1 MNRKDILEK
10 IASCLADVLDEDSV
24 TLDEKTTADDVE
36 GWDSISLV
44 KLIIALE
51 TALGIRFESNE
62 ITAPENVGQM
72 VDLVESK
79 LARA

>member
-36 GWDSISLV
+36 GWDSISHV